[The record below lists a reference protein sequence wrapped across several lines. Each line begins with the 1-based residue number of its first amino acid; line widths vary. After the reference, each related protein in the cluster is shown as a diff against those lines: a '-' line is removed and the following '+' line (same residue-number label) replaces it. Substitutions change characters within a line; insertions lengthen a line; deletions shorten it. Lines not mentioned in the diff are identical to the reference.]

1 MDSVNAHLIMR
12 LRHATGQSIA
22 ECQQV
27 LGRFPSEFKEGYV
40 QWHERR
46 SNHGRLLDP
55 HLFVSGEFVMLEQ
68 RVAEINRSDVMP
80 LLFSVQTAK
89 EVVRALQESSNVPPT
104 DLRTGM
110 YLVNLRR
117 LSSLW
122 KPIS

>member
-1 MDSVNAHLIMR
+1 
-12 LRHATGQSIA
+12 
-22 ECQQV
+22 
-27 LGRFPSEFKEGYV
+27 
-40 QWHERR
+40 
-46 SNHGRLLDP
+46 
-55 HLFVSGEFVMLEQ
+55 MLEQ